1 MEPVQQRSLKSSR
14 VALLLSRT
22 CGVFAFIALL
32 AAWISESQNNELFGL
47 STQHFFNDAIVL
59 SLFSIGGLIDAYLHT
74 KTL

>member
-14 VALLLSRT
+14 AALLISRI
-22 CGVFAFIALL
+22 CGVLAFIALL
-32 AAWISESQNNELFGL
+32 AAWASELQDNELFGL